1 MNPANTNSGSAIPLG
16 MTNTDPVGV
25 FAPLR
30 ALRVFFVVAC
40 RTQQSYEYRVN
51 YRKANKIGRSNV

>member
-51 YRKANKIGRSNV
+51 YLESQ